1 MSLSFRAGADTHVGR
16 VRSSNQDSLLEAGDL
31 FVVADGMG
39 GHNGGEVASALAVET
54 VRETFNAPTTDVL
67 VEAIQAAN
75 EAILAKASEDPSLQ
89 GMGTTVV
96 ALAAVVT
103 DGEERIAIANVGDS
117 RCYLLEDDRLRQITK
132 DHSVVQTLVD
142 NGQITKAEAE
152 VHPQRNILTR
162 ALGIDPKVM
171 TDSWELLPFAGD
183 RYLLCSDGLFNEVS
197 PTTIIETLQAQT
209 NPSEAAAELVR
220 LANEGGG
227 RDNISVVIVDVL
239 EDGGRRAAADEA
251 LSRVAVAETGVHR
264 AMRHAGVLDPGGGE
278 STGDDAQPSDDEGGG
293 GDEDDEARSGVSF
306 RTIAFIGALVAVG
319 VGVLG
324 VLAFAT
330 RSTYYVGFDDDVVV
344 IFQGRPDGFL
354 GMDPSVKERT
364 DLRRTEVPPS
374 FLDELDDGA
383 EFGSLDDARQYVD
396 RLQAEAD
403 ENPVR
408 RTATTVPPPVT
419 RPSDPDDTTPD
430 PDAGGLT
437 PSDDGDPD
445 GDPDGEDPSDTE
457 PGDGDP
463 DGEDPSDTEPG
474 ETTPPT
480 TEDDGRGS
488 GLIGAVAALVAR

>member
-54 VRETFNAPTTDVL
+54 VREAFNAPTTDLL

-75 EAILAKASEDPSLQ
+75 EAILAKAADDPSLQ

-103 DGEERIAIANVGDS
+103 EGEERIAIANVGDS

-197 PTTIIETLQAQT
+197 PATIIETLQAIT
-209 NPSEAAAELVR
+209 EPSEAAAELVR

-227 RDNISVVIVDVL
+227 RDNISVVVVDVL

-293 GDEDDEARSGVSF
+293 GEEDDETRSGISF
-306 RTIAFIGALVAVG
+306 RAIAFIGALVAVG
-319 VGVLG
+319 IGVLG

-344 IFQGRPDGFL
+344 IFQGRPNGFL
-354 GMDPSVKERT
+354 GVDPSVKERT
-364 DLRRTEVPPS
+364 DLRRAEVPAS
-374 FLDELDDGA
+374 FRDELDGGA
-383 EFGSLDDARQYVD
+383 EFGSLDDAREYVD
-396 RLQAEAD
+396 RIQAEVD
-403 ENPVR
+403 ESPIRPTV
-408 RTATTVPPPVT
+408 TTIPSPVT
-419 RPSDPDDTTPD
+419 RPSDGTDDTTLD

-437 PSDDGDPD
+437 PTDVDGDPGD
-445 GDPDGEDPSDTE
+445 EPSNEDEPPEGDPAG
-457 PGDGDP
+457 G
-463 DGEDPSDTEPG
+463 EPG

-480 TEDDGRGS
+480 TEDDGRGT
-488 GLIGAVAALVAR
+488 GLIGAVAVLVAR